1 MGLMER
7 VYSVLTVSR
16 KESFA
21 GSLAL
26 LLPEKKFDPVV
37 NLNSGAAARRA
48 MLERDFDLV
57 IIDFPLPD
65 ESGVRLAIEAVGNK
79 KSVALIVVSADKY
92 TEVFMKVAEYGVFTL
107 MKPLPAREAER
118 AVEWMCVT
126 RERLRGYERAEKSV
140 SEKMEEIRLVN
151 RAKWILIDV
160 LGMSENDAH
169 RYIEKQAMDRCV
181 TKSEVARGIIST
193 YE

>member
-21 GSLAL
+21 NSLAV

-48 MLERDFDLV
+48 MLERDYDLV

-65 ESGVRLAIEAVGNK
+65 ESGVRLSVEAVGNK

-118 AVEWMCVT
+118 AGCAATNAPKGASAKRW
-126 RERLRGYERAEKSV
+126 RRSV
-140 SEKMEEIRLVN
+140 S
-151 RAKWILIDV
+151 
-160 LGMSENDAH
+160 
-169 RYIEKQAMDRCV
+169 
-181 TKSEVARGIIST
+181 ST
-193 YE
+193 VPNGYL

>member
-21 GSLAL
+21 DSLAS

-57 IIDFPLPD
+57 IIDFPLSD

-107 MKPLPAREAER
+107 MTER

-169 RYIEKQAMDRCV
+169 RYIEKQAMNRCV

>member
-21 GSLAL
+21 DSLAF
-26 LLPEKKFDPVV
+26 LLPEKKFDPVI
-37 NLNSGAAARRA
+37 NFDSGAA
-48 MLERDFDLV
+48 
-57 IIDFPLPD
+57 
-65 ESGVRLAIEAVGNK
+65 

-107 MKPLPAREAER
+107 MKPLPQREAER

-169 RYIEKQAMDRCV
+169 RYIEKQAMNRCV

>member
-21 GSLAL
+21 DSLAF
-26 LLPEKKFDPVV
+26 LLPEKKFDPVI
-37 NLNSGAAARRA
+37 NFDSGAAARRA
-48 MLERDFDLV
+48 MIERDFDLI
-57 IIDFPLPD
+57 IIDFPLSD
-65 ESGVRLAIEAVGNK
+65 ESGARLAIEAVRNR

-118 AVEWMCVT
+118 AIEWMCVT